1 MWDFPRSGIE
11 VESPAL
17 GGTCDLR
24 ELLRVPLR
32 SQGYCAVWRAPH
44 PQSPLSSAGRS
55 GLWPF
60 SGIFPER
67 GPASGLLSCE
77 AASAGSCHSEELLL
91 DDTRVHRRDGAYTGR
106 ACGCPWPLAG
116 KCPPIAVMWA
126 EAREALRECPPAP
139 QEDSRAPR
147 LPSAPAS
154 QRSLQRSSME
164 SSASEPPV
172 PL

>member
-1 MWDFPRSGIE
+1 MTPHLAWGHPVPRWAHLPVAACG
-11 VESPAL
+11 VKVQQLKARL
-17 GGTCDLR
+17 QTL
-24 ELLRVPLR
+24 
-32 SQGYCAVWRAPH
+32 
-44 PQSPLSSAGRS
+44 
-55 GLWPF
+55 
-60 SGIFPER
+60 FPER

-91 DDTRVHRRDGAYTGR
+91 DDIRVHRRDGAYTGR